1 MSAEKRAAQIVF
13 CKMSGSQAEGG
24 FDGFIS
30 RWILAESQ
38 SSEISARTAQ
48 VRRRRE
54 ASLGKRE
61 ATRVPK
67 ALSAVEWAAF
77 AFLIDAF
84 EGVGG
89 AQAALMGGGQLDEA
103 EALGEVFLH
112 PDGELWG
119 GGGVGGDDFLKPG
132 LGVGAIRGEEDAA
145 NVGGDLEAQL
155 EARDVGDRKSV
166 V

>member
-1 MSAEKRAAQIVF
+1 ME
-13 CKMSGSQAEGG
+13 
-24 FDGFIS
+24 
-30 RWILAESQ
+30 ESQ

-77 AFLIDAF
+77 EFLVDAF

-89 AQAALMGGGQLDEA
+89 AQAALMGCGQIEDGKA
-103 EALGEVFLH
+103 FGEIFLH
-112 PDGELWG
+112 PGGELWSDAG
-119 GGGVGGDDFLKPG
+119 ALSAVEGV
-132 LGVGAIRGEEDAA
+132 A
-145 NVGGDLEAQL
+145 
-155 EARDVGDRKSV
+155 
-166 V
+166 